1 MSSDLMKKPR
11 FGKRQSPINRFNI
24 PSEESDFLRI
34 FQIAMSEKMML
45 MECGEFDRDKFQKF
59 LYRKLHRDDKKIGLK
74 VKPLLLSCKV
84 DPNFYLDIQEAAKE
98 MFGECVPMNELISFL
113 LDYFARNYGREDQ
126 SEAMPLFVRKY
137 WGRSKINLN
146 RLQAKFGPYFKN
158 HIVSFRT

>member
-1 MSSDLMKKPR
+1 
-11 FGKRQSPINRFNI
+11 
-24 PSEESDFLRI
+24 
-34 FQIAMSEKMML
+34 MSEKMML

-158 HIVSFRT
+158 HVVSFRT

>member
-158 HIVSFRT
+158 HVVSFRT